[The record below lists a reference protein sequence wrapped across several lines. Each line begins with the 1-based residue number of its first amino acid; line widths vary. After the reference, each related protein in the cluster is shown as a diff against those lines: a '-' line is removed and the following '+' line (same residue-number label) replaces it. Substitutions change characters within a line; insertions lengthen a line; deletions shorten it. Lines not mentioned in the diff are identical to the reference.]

1 MKHSALAVAAVLLNL
16 CAHAA
21 PPETAKAPVT
31 DAHHGVQ
38 VVDDYR
44 WLEDWNDAKVK
55 AWSEGQNGH
64 ARRVLDELPDVEEIR
79 RRVSQLLGAS
89 GVSYSGT
96 AWSGGQLFAV
106 KRQPPKQQA
115 FIVAMPSPMHPDAER
130 VLIDPNTI
138 DATGGT
144 SIDWYVPSPD
154 GSLLAVSMSSHG
166 SEAGDIHV
174 FDAKTGKP
182 MHEVITRVNG
192 GTAGGSLAWAPD
204 GKGYYYTRYP
214 REGERPEADMDFYVQ
229 VYFHALGTDPAKDAY
244 EVGKEF
250 PRIGEIQL
258 ECQHEGPWAGTV
270 LASVQLG
277 DGGEFMHFIKVKGA
291 WKQFTKYEDRVVQAT
306 LAPGGKVVLISRKDA
321 PRGKVLT
328 LACDDVTLANAK
340 TLVPETE
347 QVIVSEFLD
356 PEGLML
362 ATDHALYVTYQ
373 LGGPCEVRAF
383 GYDGK
388 ALPAPALGDVTAPT
402 GLTALD
408 GGKVLVGTKSYLA
421 PLAWGVFDPAA
432 GTTPAK
438 SPMSSAFPF
447 SMEAYEVVREFA
459 TSKDG
464 TKVPVNILRKKGM
477 ELKGSAPCLVTAY
490 GGYGV
495 NIEPTFRPGT
505 LALLEQG
512 FVWAEAN
519 IRGGGEFGDAWHR
532 AGNLTK
538 KQNVFDDFAAAV
550 EHVQKRG
557 YTSPARTAITG
568 GSNGGLLM
576 GAILTQ
582 RPELVSCVVS
592 HVGIYDM
599 LRVELSANG
608 AFNIPEF
615 GTVKDKAQFELLY
628 AYSPYHHVKAGA
640 KYPPVLFL
648 TGANDPRVDPMQ
660 SRKMTALLQSVGAT
674 CLLRTS
680 SNSGHGAGTA
690 LSERIEQTVD
700 VNAFMFHHLG
710 LAYRPMQ

>member
-1 MKHSALAVAAVLLNL
+1 MKHSALAVLAVLLNL
-16 CAHAA
+16 GAHAA
-21 PPETAKAPVT
+21 PPETAKVPVT
-31 DAHHGVQ
+31 DEHHGVK

-55 AWSEGQNGH
+55 AWSESQSAH
-64 ARRVLDELPDVEEIR
+64 ARQVLDGLELAEIR
-79 RRVSQLLGAS
+79 TRAAQLLGAA

-96 AWSGGQLFAV
+96 AWSGGQLFAM

-115 FIVAMPSPMHPDAER
+115 FIVVMPSPMHPDQER
-130 VLIDPNTI
+130 VLIDPNAM

-154 GSLLAVSMSSHG
+154 GTLLAVSMSSHG

-174 FDAKTGKP
+174 FDAKTGKQV
-182 MHEVITRVNG
+182 HEVITRVNG

-204 GKGYYYTRYP
+204 GKGFYYTRYP
-214 REGERPEADMDFYVQ
+214 REGERPEADMDFFVQ
-229 VYFHALGTDPAKDAY
+229 VYFHALGTDPAKDVY

-258 ECQHEGPWAGTV
+258 ECLHTGGWAGTV

-277 DGGEFMHFIKVKGA
+277 DGGEFTHYIKINGS
-291 WKQFTKYEDRVVQAT
+291 WKQFTKYEDRIVQAT
-306 LAPGGKVVLISRKDA
+306 LAPSGLIVMISRKDA
-321 PRGKVLT
+321 PRGKIVGT
-328 LACDDVTLANAK
+328 MCDEWSITPG
-340 TLVPETE
+340 TIVPEGE
-347 QVIVSEFLD
+347 SVIVSEFLD

-362 ATDHALYVTYQ
+362 ATEHALYVTYQ

-383 GYDGK
+383 DYHGK
-388 ALPAPALGDVTAPT
+388 ALPAPSLGEVTAPT
-402 GLTALD
+402 GLTALE
-408 GGKVLVGTKSYLA
+408 GGKVLVGAKSYLA

-438 SPMSSAFPF
+438 TPLSSAFPF

-464 TKVPVNILRKKGM
+464 TKVPVNIIRKKGM
-477 ELKGSAPCLVTAY
+477 ELKGTAPCLVTAY

-519 IRGGGEFGDAWHR
+519 IRGGGEYGDAWHR

-550 EHVQKRG
+550 EHMQTRG
-557 YTSPARTAITG
+557 YTKPSRTAITG

-582 RPELVSCVVS
+582 RPDLVACVVS

-615 GTVKDKAQFELLY
+615 GSVKDRAQFEALY
-628 AYSPYHHVKAGA
+628 AYSPYHRVKDGT

-660 SRKMTALLQSVGAT
+660 SRKMTARLQAVGGTA
-674 CLLRTS
+674 LLRTS
-680 SNSGHGAGTA
+680 SSSGHGAGTA

-700 VNAFMFHHLG
+700 VNAFLFHNLG